1 MRRQQRTVPPGQPAA
16 YQLRLPD
23 FEGPL
28 DLLLHLI
35 ERRELAVTTLSLAAV
50 ADQYLGQVA
59 ALRHAEPAVL
69 AEFVAV
75 GARLVL
81 IKSRALLPAPA
92 AMVAE
97 ADEVDDGEALALQL
111 AAYRQARA
119 AARALAAR
127 QVAGTRAFARLAAPV
142 AVPPPPL
149 APRPLDDLVR
159 VVRRRLLELPPAP
172 TPMTLARVVT
182 VAEKVAQIEE
192 HLVVGGRLRLSA
204 LLARATTRAEVV
216 VTFISLL
223 ELVRRRR
230 VAVEQAALFDD
241 IDITLWREG
250 GPAGDHE

>member
-1 MRRQQRTVPPGQPAA
+1 MRRQQRTVPSGQPAA

-127 QVAGTRAFARLAAPV
+127 QVAGTRAFARLAAP
-142 AVPPPPL
+142 APPL